1 MIGMVGGCGV
11 RSANSERIAGC
22 SASMA
27 GLWVATSML
36 TRVAKPFCWRT
47 LSMSSSINS
56 GGPEITVWRGEA

>member
-27 GLWVATSML
+27 GLWGHLDVD
-36 TRVAKPFCWRT
+36 
-47 LSMSSSINS
+47 S
-56 GGPEITVWRGEA
+56 GSEAVLLAHLVDELVDQ